1 MDNKLGV
8 IVPYRNREEQLN
20 IFKEHISNHL
30 RNQNIE
36 FELIVVEQIDNKP
49 FNRGKL
55 LNIGF
60 LEAERLGC
68 SYVVFHDVDMLP
80 IEADYSFS
88 KTPLHL
94 ATNFNETSEISET
107 YFGGVTIFP
116 INDFKEANGFPNDYW
131 GWGFEDDELLRRTIN
146 TDFKKI
152 RNRKTGADCLVFNG
166 KDCYV
171 KIPNNINFKKDIKFS
186 IVFEINPILNE
197 MLEFDEWTI
206 FSIPG
211 WDLTLTYN
219 SFGRYK
225 FELWDFKRKCYSI
238 NSKISPTYVTK
249 IDINISV
256 DDCLVTMHQDREYVG
271 EFKYNKKLLDYSGEE
286 WIYLGNANPYRGS
299 NMKELNGMICDFK
312 IWNDS
317 DEIINFDFKKC
328 TEYYGCKKD
337 ITSKEQYKF
346 IKLPYRR
353 NSVFKK
359 LKHDENG
366 FVGNNWKS
374 KNTRVNQLNYY
385 NNLDNSGLSDIV
397 YELIEANTLHLKVKL

>member
-1 MDNKLGV
+1 
-8 IVPYRNREEQLN
+8 
-20 IFKEHISNHL
+20 
-30 RNQNIE
+30 
-36 FELIVVEQIDNKP
+36 VEQFDDKP

-80 IEADYSFS
+80 FQVDYSFS
-88 KTPLHL
+88 NTPIHL
-94 ATNFNETSEISET
+94 ATNFDEVSEISET

-116 INDFKEANGFPNDYW
+116 LNDFKEANGFPNEYW
-131 GWGFEDDELLRRTIN
+131 GWGFEDDELLRRTTN
-146 TDFKKI
+146 TDSKKI
-152 RNRKTGADCLVFNG
+152 RNRKTSADCLVFNG
-166 KDCYV
+166 TDCYV
-171 KIPNNINFKKDIKFS
+171 KIPNNIDFKKDIKFS
-186 IVFEINPILNE
+186 VVFEVYPKLNDV
-197 MLEFDEWTI
+197 LESDEWTI

-225 FELWDFKRKCYSI
+225 FELWDFKRNCYSI
-238 NSKISPTYVTK
+238 NSKVSPTYTTK

-256 DDCLVTMHQDREYVG
+256 NECLITMKQDRECIG
-271 EFKYNKKLLDYSGEE
+271 EIKYNKRLLDYSTQE

-299 NMKELNGMICDFK
+299 NMKELNGMICEFK

-317 DEIINFDFKKC
+317 EEILNFDFKKC
-328 TEYYGCKKD
+328 TEYYGCEKD

-346 IKLPYRR
+346 IKIPYRR
-353 NSVFKK
+353 NCLFKRM
-359 LKHDENG
+359 KHDENG

-374 KNTRVNQLNYY
+374 NNTRVNQLNYY
-385 NNLDNSGLSDIV
+385 NESDNSGLSDIS
-397 YELIEANTLHLKVKL
+397 YALIERVQNHLKVKL